1 MSNIYIAKIIADQ
14 CYSPERGDRLCN
26 VVVMTS
32 YKAARTWLKEQRNY
46 YQNALDFLKL
56 KFRQDNR
63 TWEYYNELGYNYKKE
78 EFADLTREFEKRFPD
93 ISLKTFNELNWI
105 EFTIFKV
112 VPHKEYNQK
121 DSIIRNHDFGKLVE
135 KLDNIC
141 PLFDKKN

>member
-1 MSNIYIAKIIADQ
+1 MSNIYIAKIIADKHM
-14 CYSPERGDRLCN
+14 SPQRDAELCN

-46 YQNALDFLKL
+46 YQSALDFLKL
-56 KFRQDNR
+56 WFKQTNNN
-63 TWEYYNELGYNYKKE
+63 WEYRNELVWNFNKE
-78 EFADLTREFEKRFPD
+78 KYFDLTKEFDTRFPD
-93 ISLKTFNELNWI
+93 ISLRTFDELNWI